1 MPTATEKTGSK
12 SKPHDGRHLT
22 PEYRNRMRCDFAR
35 ELLALVAC
43 DMAGDVALGKTAAKV
58 HRAVADLADALRRKH
73 PRPEKN
79 VTPPAK

>member
-1 MPTATEKTGSK
+1 
-12 SKPHDGRHLT
+12 
-22 PEYRNRMRCDFAR
+22 MRCDFAR